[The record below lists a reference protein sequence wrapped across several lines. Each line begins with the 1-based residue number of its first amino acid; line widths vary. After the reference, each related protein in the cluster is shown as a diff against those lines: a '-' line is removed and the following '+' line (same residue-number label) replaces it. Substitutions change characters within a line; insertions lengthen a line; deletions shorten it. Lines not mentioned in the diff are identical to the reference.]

1 MKWIDNGELY
11 MNIVIREISLEEV
24 GSRMVLPFL
33 GFSFSLSAFDL
44 ADLVA
49 LTPE

>member
-1 MKWIDNGELY
+1 
-11 MNIVIREISLEEV
+11 MNFVNREISLGEV
-24 GSRMVLPFL
+24 GSRMVLPAVLPFSGFL
-33 GFSFSLSAFDL
+33 FSLSAFDL

>member
-1 MKWIDNGELY
+1 
-11 MNIVIREISLEEV
+11 MNFVSREISLGEV
-24 GSRMVLPFL
+24 GSRMVLPFS
-33 GFSFSLSAFDL
+33 GFLFSLSAFDL